1 MELSASSHD
10 NASDI
15 CNYCATTYR
24 WHHHSEGENWE
35 DYETN
40 ALVRQDVVYAC
51 VSQSSSLMKVYII
64 TRLMA

>member
-1 MELSASSHD
+1 MTVHLTYVTTVPQHTD
-10 NASDI
+10 DI
-15 CNYCATTYR
+15 TTVK
-24 WHHHSEGENWE
+24 EKIGK

-51 VSQSSSLMKVYII
+51 VSQKSSLMRVYII